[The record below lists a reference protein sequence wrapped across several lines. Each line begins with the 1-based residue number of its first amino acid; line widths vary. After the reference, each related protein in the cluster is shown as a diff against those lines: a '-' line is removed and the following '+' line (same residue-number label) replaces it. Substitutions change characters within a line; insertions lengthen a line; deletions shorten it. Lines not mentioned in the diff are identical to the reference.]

1 MRLYNAGLSPNA
13 LRVRAVANEL
23 GIELD
28 LVEVDLR
35 DAKAKVE
42 TLLPRNPNAK
52 VPVLVDGDFVLW
64 ESRAI
69 IAWLASLKPEAGLY
83 PADPKRRAIVDQWSY
98 WGAIHLGPAL
108 QRVAFE
114 RFMKPR
120 FGMGTPDEAAIVAP
134 LGEIAQFLPVLDG
147 GLAGKEWLAGEL
159 SLADFSIAPILIYR
173 EVAGIDLT
181 ANPNVARWIERLEA
195 RPSWQRAVAPV
206 RHFIAGELRA
216 G

>member
-1 MRLYNAGLSPNA
+1 M
-13 LRVRAVANEL
+13 
-23 GIELD
+23 
-28 LVEVDLR
+28 
-35 DAKAKVE
+35 
-42 TLLPRNPNAK
+42 
-52 VPVLVDGDFVLW
+52 LVDGDFVLW

-114 RFMKPR
+114 RFIKPR
-120 FGMGTPDEAAIVAP
+120 FGMGTPDEAAIAAP

-159 SLADFSIAPILIYR
+159 SLADFSIAPTLIYR
-173 EVAGIDLT
+173 EVAGIDMGAT
-181 ANPNVARWIERLEA
+181 PNVARWMERIEA
-195 RPSWQRAVAPV
+195 RPSWQKAVAPV
-206 RHFIAGELRA
+206 RAFIAGER
-216 G
+216 

>member
-23 GIELD
+23 GIALEL
-28 LVEVDLR
+28 VDVNLG

-42 TLLPRNPNAK
+42 TLLPWNPNAK

-83 PADPKRRAIVDQWSY
+83 PADPRRRAIVDQWSY

-114 RFMKPR
+114 RFIKPR
-120 FGMGTPDEAAIVAP
+120 FGMGAPDEAAIAAP

-159 SLADFSIAPILIYR
+159 SLADFSIAPTLIYR
-173 EVAGIDLT
+173 DVAGIDMGE
-181 ANPNVARWIERLEA
+181 APNVARWMERIEA
-195 RPSWQRAVAPV
+195 RPSWQKAVAPV
-206 RHFIAGELRA
+206 RAFIEGRSAP
-216 G
+216 